1 MQKKNNSGPKE
12 LISDYVMFNDMSKD
26 ITKHY
31 KKVLLIRKNIAR
43 NKTTRTDLKFEF
55 LESLDIILD
64 HMKKAA
70 KELDRSKK
78 VIKEL

>member
-1 MQKKNNSGPKE
+1 MQKKNSSNSKE
-12 LISDYVMFNDMSKD
+12 LISDYIMFDSMSKD

-31 KKVLLIRKNIAR
+31 KKVLSIRKNIAR
-43 NKTTRTDLKFEF
+43 NKKTSTDLKFEF

-70 KELDRSKK
+70 KELDRSKN